1 MKITA
6 TSHEITSAITTTQKM
21 PPAYS
26 PLEDL
31 AKPTGMKPAAVTS
44 VPVSIG
50 NAVEVQAKVA
60 AFARSKPCSI
70 FTTIISMAMM
80 ASSTS
85 SPSARMSEPS
95 DTRCRSMPKSSMATN
110 TPASVNG
117 TESATMMPVRKPS
130 ERKLTAITMPT
141 ATANLN
147 RNSPIASSTTCG
159 WLAMRV
165 NSMPTGR
172 SARIAFSA
180 TASALPRSITLAPL
194 AMATPRATACA
205 PL

>member
-1 MKITA
+1 
-6 TSHEITSAITTTQKM
+6 
-21 PPAYS
+21 
-26 PLEDL
+26 
-31 AKPTGMKPAAVTS
+31 
-44 VPVSIG
+44 
-50 NAVEVQAKVA
+50 
-60 AFARSKPCSI
+60 
-70 FTTIISMAMM
+70 
-80 ASSTS
+80 
-85 SPSARMSEPS
+85 
-95 DTRCRSMPKSSMATN
+95 MATN

-117 TESATMMPVRKPS
+117 TESATMMPVRNPS
-130 ERKLTAITMPT
+130 ERKLTAITIPT

-194 AMATPRATACA
+194 AMATPSATACA
-205 PL
+205 PIVAHDEARRILEPAADLGDVAEPEDLAAGLDRQRAAPSRLRRARR